1 MARIKQPI
9 TTMVIVLAAL
19 FTFFFSLFANN
30 LYSIEHPSEPPSE
43 SGFSCQAIDSVSLK
57 PNGSKDSLS
66 FNNKKIFMKGE
77 VSYYADQ
84 FDGKKT
90 ASGIVFDNDKMYAA
104 HRKLPI
110 GTKVRLY
117 AGSRSVVV
125 VIVDRGPFVNKHK
138 RIFDLSQAAFEKL
151 SGSLAKG
158 IIEIKATVIG

>member
-1 MARIKQPI
+1 MARIEQSI
-9 TTMVIVLAAL
+9 TIMVIVLAAL
-19 FTFFFSLFANN
+19 FIIFFSSFASN
-30 LYSIEHPSEPPSE
+30 LYSIECYSDPPSD
-43 SGFSCQAIDSVSLK
+43 SLYQTADSVSFK
-57 PNGSKDSLS
+57 PNRLKGSLPL
-66 FNNKKIFMKGE
+66 NIVKKIFIKGE
-77 VSYYADQ
+77 ASYYANQ
-84 FDGKKT
+84 FDGRKT

-125 VIVDRGPFVNKHK
+125 IIVDRGPFANRHK

-158 IIEIKATVIG
+158 TINIKATVIS